1 MINTRIIEI
10 DPRELK
16 LLKMNARFMRHE
28 EFQRLV
34 ANIKRDGQLT
44 SAPFA
49 ALDPADG
56 KYEVLSGNHRVQA
69 AISAGLQTIHC
80 IITDDPLSEEQRIAI
95 QLSHNAIVGQDD
107 PDILKKLYD
116 KILDID
122 LKEYSGLDDK
132 TLGLLDKAQS
142 QAMSE
147 ANLEFQVLS
156 IVYLPDELK
165 AAQAVIDKAR
175 DAVKNCENVWL
186 ATDKEYEKWLD
197 AREIASSA
205 YNVKNVSAAMQ
216 IIFKVFENNL
226 NQLTDGWENADPK
239 NDNSMWV
246 PIATLLGRSK
256 IPVGSAK
263 VIKKALDRMVGHGDI
278 TNKNLWEGLEYL
290 CADYLGGE

>member
-10 DPRELK
+10 DPKELK

-34 ANIKRDGQLT
+34 ANIKQDGQLT

-49 ALDPADG
+49 ALDPTDG

-69 AISAGLQTIHC
+69 AVSARLTSIPC
-80 IITDDPLSEEQRIAI
+80 IITDDEMSEEQRIAI

-132 TLGLLDKAQS
+132 TLGLLDKAS
-142 QAMSE
+142 AQAMTE
-147 ANLEFQVLS
+147 ANLEFQVLN
-156 IVYLPDELK
+156 IVYLPKELEE
-165 AAQAVIDKAR
+165 AQRVIDRAKET
-175 DAVKNCENVWL
+175 VKNSPNVWL
-186 ATDKEYEKWLD
+186 ATDEEYDKWLD
-197 AREIASSA
+197 AQEVVSAA
-205 YNVKNVSAAMQ
+205 YNVKNVATAMQ
-216 IIFKVFENNL
+216 LIFKVFENNL
-226 NQLTDGWENADPK
+226 GQLSEGWEQTDPK
-239 NDNSMWV
+239 NDNTMWV
-246 PIATLLGRSK
+246 PLATVVGRSK

-290 CADYLGGE
+290 CADYLGGN